1 MDLLSDVLRSVRVTG
16 AVFLVAEFTAPWCV
30 RASVT
35 SEDCLQFMGKPAHV
49 IAYHF
54 VAEGSMLVSVG
65 DGPASEVKAGEIVLF
80 PQNDEHVMASE
91 LNLDAVTAS
100 ALIHAPAAGNL
111 MRIDHGGGGEPA
123 RVICGFLASEQ
134 PYHPLLA
141 TLPKIVK
148 VDVSRRSSRDWIE
161 SSLRFAASELAEGR
175 LASSGTM
182 SRVAEAL
189 LTEAIQQY
197 ASSLDDGGSGWLR
210 GLADPYIGRALT
222 LIHQNL
228 AAPWTNETLAKEV
241 ALSRSAFVERFTSA
255 VGVPPIRY
263 LTQWR
268 LQAAK
273 LNLQETRRTIAQLA
287 NAVGYDS
294 EEAFSRAFKREFGV
308 SPSQWRTQQAAQ

>member
-1 MDLLSDVLRSVRVTG
+1 M
-16 AVFLVAEFTAPWCV
+16 
-30 RASVT
+30 
-35 SEDCLQFMGKPAHV
+35 
-49 IAYHF
+49 
-54 VAEGSMLVSVG
+54 
-65 DGPASEVKAGEIVLF
+65 
-80 PQNDEHVMASE
+80 
-91 LNLDAVTAS
+91 
-100 ALIHAPAAGNL
+100 
-111 MRIDHGGGGEPA
+111 
-123 RVICGFLASEQ
+123 
-134 PYHPLLA
+134 
-141 TLPKIVK
+141 
-148 VDVSRRSSRDWIE
+148 
-161 SSLRFAASELAEGR
+161 
-175 LASSGTM
+175 
-182 SRVAEAL
+182 
-189 LTEAIQQY
+189 
-197 ASSLDDGGSGWLR
+197 R

-287 NAVGYDS
+287 NSVGYDS